1 MTKLNTILAGL
12 VAAIGFTAAA
22 SAQEATLLDTSNF
35 QSTKSRAEVRAEA
48 VGVAHSGEVTY
59 FNDVVA
65 GNGLSRA
72 QVQAEARE
80 ALRLGVLPRGEYT
93 PSRPRRSSSRSA
105 SPDCAR
111 SPKLRWPAPTDR
123 ARCARASAASL
134 GPAAQRAVAR
144 STASAQWRHRRRK
157 ARVTDLDPSSN

>member
-80 ALRLGVLPRGEYT
+80 ALRLGVLPRGEVDPGRDRGAARADPHRRT
-93 PSRPRRSSSRSA
+93 ARDRRSSVGPRQLIGRDA
-105 SPDCAR
+105 LAQ
-111 SPKLRWPAPTDR
+111 APP
-123 ARCARASAASL
+123 ASAGGAARGGAVDRL
-134 GPAAQRAVAR
+134 GAVA
-144 STASAQWRHRRRK
+144 T
-157 ARVTDLDPSSN
+157 PSSKS

>member
-93 PSRPRRSSSRSA
+93 PVATAAQLEQIRIA
-105 SPDCAR
+105 G
-111 SPKLRWPAPTDR
+111 LRAIAEAPV
-123 ARCARASAASL
+123 ARA
-134 GPAAQRAVAR
+134 
-144 STASAQWRHRRRK
+144 
-157 ARVTDLDPSSN
+157 N